1 MKNKLTNV
9 LSVLALSILLIAVVG
24 GLVWGFLYLNKMETK
39 NTQNPVQ
46 DSKTEQVSEDEDR
59 EWLIGGDEDNNLDS
73 KDENDSNA
81 DIDNGKVVESV
92 KYLWNANAFTYKKS
106 DSEGYLV
113 TGIKDADVYYE
124 NIILPTKTPEGE
136 AVVGISK
143 SAFKSTKNDYCK
155 QIKKV
160 VVPSTYKII
169 DNSAFE
175 GSNIEEVSIGLLI
188 KSVTED
194 GGRLQYAYP
203 TVDGEMVI
211 YKNAFKDC
219 KNLKKVEMYKAV
231 SGVSKNAFAGAENI
245 ESMSIETESVLS
257 ALTEDIYG
265 SSTQTTITIFVRK
278 SIDCDNNE
286 VLNHRFMKSEKTVE
300 RGSVEFVEYNSK
312 GVFYTI
318 IVDANGGTTSKT
330 VYEVGS
336 NENFTPE
343 ACYMEHY
350 LFNGFT
356 LENGKNVSA
365 TIYKGEIT
373 ESQKIVARYS
383 PVLYKVNY
391 NLDGGE
397 NSENNLKY
405 IAVKLADGKDYFALE
420 DATKEDFEFVGWYFN
435 PELTVKATT
444 ISVKNLVEDKN
455 GNLCINLYA
464 KFVEI

>member
-9 LSVLALSILLIAVVG
+9 LSVLALSILLVAVVG

-46 DSKTEQVSEDEDR
+46 DSKTEQVSEDEDK
-59 EWLIGGDEDNNLDS
+59 EWLIGGDEDNNLES
-73 KDENDSNA
+73 KGDNDSNS
-81 DIDNGKVVESV
+81 DSDNGKTVESV

-106 DSEGYLV
+106 DSEGCLV

-124 NIILPTKTPEGE
+124 NIILPTETPEGE

-188 KSVTED
+188 KGATED
-194 GGRLQYAYP
+194 ESRLQYAKP

-219 KNLKKVEMYKAV
+219 KNLKNVEMYKAV

-265 SSTQTTITIFVRK
+265 SGTQTTITIFVRK

-286 VLNHRFMKSEKTVE
+286 VLNHRFMKSEKTVK
-300 RGSVEFVEYNSK
+300 RGSVEFIEYNSK

-318 IVDANGGTTSKT
+318 IVDANGGSTSKT

-405 IAVKLADGKDYFALE
+405 IAVSKDYFVLE
-420 DATKEDFEFVGWYFN
+420 DATKDGFEFAGWYFN
-435 PELTVKATT
+435 PEFTVKATT
-444 ISVKNLVEDKN
+444 ISVRHLVEDEN